1 MSSIYAGKVA
11 LVTGGGSGIGR
22 ATALAFASE
31 GAKVVVADLS
41 PEGGLQTLEMIK
53 AGGGEATFVA
63 VDVSDESQVVAM
75 IDASI
80 DAFGRI
86 DCAFNNAGIGG
97 GRRPVHEWELADFR
111 KVIAVNLDGVF
122 LCMKHEIPVMLRQR
136 GGAIVNNASVAGLR
150 GSPTLGPYVA
160 SKHAVIGLTKTAA
173 LEYIAYGVRV
183 NAICPGWTETAILK
197 GLEED
202 PKVMK
207 RMIERIPL
215 KRMGRPEEIAA
226 AVLWL
231 CSDASSFTVGHA
243 MVLDGGMMA

>member
-1 MSSIYAGKVA
+1 MSSTYAGKVA

-22 ATALAFASE
+22 AASLAFARE
-31 GAKVVVADLS
+31 GAKVVVADVS
-41 PEGGLQTLEMIK
+41 PEGGLETVERIK
-53 AGGGEATFVA
+53 AGGGEAMFVA
-63 VDVSDESQVVAM
+63 ADVSDEAQVVAM

-80 DAFGRI
+80 NAFGRI

-97 GRRPVHEWELADFR
+97 GRRPVHDWELADFR
-111 KVIAVNLDGVF
+111 KVIAVNLEGVF
-122 LCMKHEIPVMLRQR
+122 LCMKHEVPVMLRQR
-136 GGAIVNNASVAGLR
+136 GGSIVNNASIAGLR

-160 SKHAVIGLTKTAA
+160 SKHAVVGLTKTAA

-197 GLEED
+197 ELQED

-215 KRMGRPEEIAA
+215 KRIGRPEEIAA

-231 CSDASSFTVGHA
+231 CSDAASFTVGHA

>member
-1 MSSIYAGKVA
+1 MSSTYAGKVA

-22 ATALAFASE
+22 ATSLAFARE
-31 GAKVVVADLS
+31 GAKVVVADIS
-41 PEGGLQTLEMIK
+41 PEGGLETLEMIK
-53 AGGGEATFVA
+53 AGGGEGMFVA
-63 VDVSDESQVVAM
+63 TDVSDESQVVAM

-97 GRRPVHEWELADFR
+97 GRRPVHDWELADFR
-111 KVIAVNLDGVF
+111 KVIAINLEGVF
-122 LCMKHEIPVMLRQR
+122 LCMKYEIPVMLRQR
-136 GGAIVNNASVAGLR
+136 GGSIVNNASIAGLR

-160 SKHAVIGLTKTAA
+160 SKHAVVGLTKTAA

-197 GLEED
+197 ELQED

-215 KRMGRPEEIAA
+215 KRIGRPEEIAA

-231 CSDASSFTVGHA
+231 CSDAASFIVGHS

>member
-1 MSSIYAGKVA
+1 MSSTYAGKVA

-22 ATALAFASE
+22 ATSLAFARE
-31 GAKVVVADLS
+31 GAKVVVADVS
-41 PEGGLQTLEMIK
+41 PEGGLETVEMIK

-63 VDVSDESQVVAM
+63 ADVSDELQVVAM
-75 IDASI
+75 IDASL

-111 KVIAVNLDGVF
+111 KVIDVNLEGVF

-136 GGAIVNNASVAGLR
+136 GGTIVNNASIAGLR

-160 SKHAVIGLTKTAA
+160 SKHAVVGLTKVAA

-197 GLEED
+197 ELQED

-215 KRMGRPEEIAA
+215 KRIGRPEEIAA

-231 CSDASSFTVGHA
+231 CSDAASFTVGHA